1 MACQRCKS
9 ERILHINGKC
19 SDLCF
24 TSIGEHEKD
33 GYVPTD
39 IGLLDKYGDY
49 VKLRY
54 CLNCGQIQGHFPVD
68 TCELE
73 RGEREG

>member
-1 MACQRCKS
+1 MVCQRCKS

-19 SDLCF
+19 SDL
-24 TSIGEHEKD
+24 SYGASSGEHEQN
-33 GYVPTD
+33 GSVPTD

-49 VKLRY
+49 VELRY

-68 TCELE
+68 TTRLE
-73 RGEREG
+73 REE